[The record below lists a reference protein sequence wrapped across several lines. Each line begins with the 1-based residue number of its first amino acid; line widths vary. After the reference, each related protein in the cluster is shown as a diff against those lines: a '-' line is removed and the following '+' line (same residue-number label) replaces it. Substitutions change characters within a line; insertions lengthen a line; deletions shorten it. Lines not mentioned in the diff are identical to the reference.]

1 MIYGLEV
8 LDAKGV
14 QTLGMEDFTI
24 QRLATLTIPASRS
37 GGLGIRGDYILINVD
52 GYDPATCFVT
62 ITPKAYSPY
71 PQGAGQAYWGCVPT
85 YKDLGGT
92 QIGIITYG
100 NYFEVDYKGDWIFKW
115 KSEVVESVVE
125 VVRVI

>member
-8 LDAKGV
+8 LDTKGV

-24 QRLATLTIPASRS
+24 QRLAMMTIPASRRYGS
-37 GGLGIRGDYILINVD
+37 GSRRDYITMDVE
-52 GYDPATCFVT
+52 GYDASTCFVS

-71 PQGAGQAYWGCVPT
+71 PQGMGQAYWGCVPT
-85 YKDLGGT
+85 YVDLGGT
-92 QIGIITYG
+92 KIGIITYS
-100 NYFEVDYKGDWIFKW
+100 NAYETDFEGKW
-115 KSEVVESVVE
+115 VYTWAEEMVESVIE

>member
-1 MIYGLEV
+1 MSFGIRVFDGN
-8 LDAKGV
+8 GV
-14 QTLGMEDFTI
+14 ETLGMDDFTI
-24 QRLATLTIPASRS
+24 QRLAIMTIPASRS
-37 GGLGIRGDYILINVD
+37 GGLGVRGDYILINVD